1 MLSAFVSILTLDL
14 ADVVE
19 GVADAVAAGI
29 EIAQILEDIEVSR
42 HFWCYVFCPSP
53 MVEMKMYKCI
63 NSCCR
68 HTYLA
73 NFPTEPKTAQHNI
86 MYIRGY
92 HLTHAVGTNS
102 TFFVFFNF

>member
-53 MVEMKMYKCI
+53 MVEM
-63 NSCCR
+63 
-68 HTYLA
+68 
-73 NFPTEPKTAQHNI
+73 
-86 MYIRGY
+86 
-92 HLTHAVGTNS
+92 
-102 TFFVFFNF
+102 